1 MKVLKLFWWIFA
13 KEFGIMIK
21 IGEVWPVE
29 MGELLRQARL
39 EAGLT
44 QRELCG
50 ERITRNMLSQ
60 RSEEHTSELQSQR

>member
-50 ERITRNMLSQ
+50 
-60 RSEEHTSELQSQR
+60 

>member
-1 MKVLKLFWWIFA
+1 
-13 KEFGIMIK
+13 MIK

-50 ERITRNMLSQ
+50 ERDRKSVV
-60 RSEEHTSELQSQR
+60 

>member
-1 MKVLKLFWWIFA
+1 
-13 KEFGIMIK
+13 MIK

-60 RSEEHTSELQSQR
+60 IENGAAFHGNAAIFGGCPGQARQLFSR